1 MRPKLYSFKIED
13 SKEVRKCKDIKKN
26 VIKKKLDFE
35 DYVDCLFLGKKQM
48 RSMKI
53 IRSEN
58 HDIYSKE
65 VNKIA
70 LSNEDD
76 KREVM
81 FNKIK
86 TIALDNKI

>member
-1 MRPKLYSFKIED
+1 
-13 SKEVRKCKDIKKN
+13 
-26 VIKKKLDFE
+26 
-35 DYVDCLFLGKKQM
+35 M

-70 LSNEDD
+70 LSSEDD
-76 KREVM
+76 KRIV
-81 FNKIK
+81 
-86 TIALDNKI
+86 LDNRVNTLALR

>member
-1 MRPKLYSFKIED
+1 
-13 SKEVRKCKDIKKN
+13 
-26 VIKKKLDFE
+26 
-35 DYVDCLFLGKKQM
+35 M

-76 KREVM
+76 KRKVM
-81 FNKIK
+81 SNKIE
-86 TIALDNKI
+86 TLALR

>member
-1 MRPKLYSFKIED
+1 MQRY
-13 SKEVRKCKDIKKN
+13 KEKCY
-26 VIKKKLDFE
+26 KKKLDFE

-65 VNKIA
+65 INKIA

-76 KREVM
+76 KRELLLGKV
-81 FNKIK
+81 K
-86 TIALDNKI
+86 TLALR

>member
-1 MRPKLYSFKIED
+1 MFI
-13 SKEVRKCKDIKKN
+13 
-26 VIKKKLDFE
+26 
-35 DYVDCLFLGKKQM
+35 LGKKQM
-48 RSMKI
+48 KTMKI

-81 FNKIK
+81 FNKVK
-86 TIALDNKI
+86 TIALR

>member
-1 MRPKLYSFKIED
+1 M
-13 SKEVRKCKDIKKN
+13 KKG
-26 VIKKKLDFE
+26 IAFE
-35 DYVDCLFLGKKQM
+35 DYFQCLFSGEKQM

-76 KREVM
+76 KREVLLG
-81 FNKIK
+81 KIK
-86 TIALDNKI
+86 TIALR